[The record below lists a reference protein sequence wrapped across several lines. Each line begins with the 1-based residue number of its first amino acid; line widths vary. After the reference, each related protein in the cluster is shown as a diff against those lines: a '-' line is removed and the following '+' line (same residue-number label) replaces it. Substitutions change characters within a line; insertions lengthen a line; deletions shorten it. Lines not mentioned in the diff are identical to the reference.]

1 MLSKYFLKYPVLI
14 SVFLAT
20 SSFAIVKFDGK
31 EQPTYNE
38 PVLDEVNIYQ
48 YVPDPLDIDPITFIP
63 EQEVEEPEQH
73 TRLPQ
78 STDKIVKPIN
88 YKSQD
93 YKYDLSLITEALFHE
108 ARGDDY
114 KKVFAVIMNRLHHR
128 LFGSTIHSVIHKPSH
143 FSYLTDFSYSEM
155 RAIERYEYDKYVEIR
170 SWVHEQF
177 VNGTYVDETGGALYY
192 YAYNK
197 MDEPYWWGEQYATV
211 ETDGHR
217 FATWHLVK

>member
-14 SVFLAT
+14 SVFVAT
-20 SSFAIVKFDGK
+20 SSFAIVKFDGNK
-31 EQPTYNE
+31 KATYNE
-38 PVLDEVNIYQ
+38 PLLYEVNAYQ
-48 YVPDPLDIDPITFIP
+48 YVTDPLDIDPITLIP
-63 EQEVEEPEQH
+63 EQGVEEPEQH
-73 TRLPQ
+73 AGLPR
-78 STDKIVKPIN
+78 SVEMVVKPIN
-88 YKSQD
+88 YKSEN

-143 FSYLTDFSYSEM
+143 FSYLTDFSYSEL
-155 RAIERYEYDKYVEIR
+155 RAMERYEYDKYKEIR
-170 SWVHEQF
+170 KWVHEQF
-177 VNGTYVDETGGALYY
+177 SSGTYVDDTGGSLYY

-197 MDEPYWWGEQYATV
+197 MDEPYWWDAQYATV